1 MNRKNRSRIT
11 GRLSWNPKGY
21 AFVDARGVDGGIFVP
36 LEGLNSALPGDLV
49 EVSTWQDR
57 RGLRGK
63 VVAIVER
70 ARLTI
75 TGRYTR
81 QKRFG
86 VLEPLTPM
94 PYPIIVP
101 LGAERDAASG
111 AMVSAT
117 IIPPRSAQKVSA
129 MTARVEGSL
138 DIPDAV
144 GDDLRYISAK
154 YGLAWRFPE
163 AVEQE
168 AASAARM
175 DMAFELSRRRDLRSR
190 VLFTIDGISAKDFD
204 DAVGIERLDDGTWL
218 LTVAIADVA
227 HAVKPGTGLDREARA
242 RSFSV
247 YFPEVC
253 IPMLPE
259 VLSNGVMS
267 LKPGEDRLAMTLEVV
282 MGPRGR
288 VISYQVCEA
297 VIRSHARL
305 TYEEVGPFLEGASG
319 GGGFDPDVAWRLKEL
334 HRLAQHLRERRR
346 RQGSLD
352 FDIAKV
358 EIETSGTGA
367 VQAIGRSR
375 NGPAERL
382 IEEAM
387 LLANRTVCAYLLR
400 HGMPVLFRVHEPPRQ
415 QDLLELMETLSEI
428 GFSASLQARLKKAA
442 ASGEQVH
449 EVLQAVADS
458 CRGRPFE
465 SFVNMH
471 VLRSLQRARYSAED
485 LGHFGL
491 AFTGYLHFTSPIR
504 RYPDL
509 VIHRYVKQVLA
520 SGGFSSRERDKG
532 LKYLKKLAP
541 EVSEREEYTDNAMM
555 EALKLKTAAYMA
567 AHLGDEFDAVIT
579 SIQPYGMF
587 VEVLDPPVDGLVRSD
602 AVMGRPGRRRRSR
615 SPRQSLG
622 QVIRVK
628 LVRADRATGQLDF
641 ARVEPAQKAGRQ

>member
-1 MNRKNRSRIT
+1 MSRRNRSRLA
-11 GRLSWNPKGY
+11 GRLSWNPRGY
-21 AFVDARGVDGGIFVP
+21 AFVDVRGMDGGVFVP
-36 LEGLNSALPGDLV
+36 SEGLNGALPGDLV

-57 RGLRGK
+57 KGLRGK

-75 TGRYTR
+75 MGRYTR
-81 QKRFG
+81 QRKYG
-86 VLEPLTPM
+86 ILEPLVPM
-94 PYPIIVP
+94 PYPIVIP
-101 LGAERDAASG
+101 LGAEGDATNG

-117 IIPPRSAQKVSA
+117 ITPPRSAQKVSVL
-129 MTARVEGSL
+129 TARVEASL
-138 DIPDAV
+138 EIPAGV
-144 GDDLRYISAK
+144 GEDLRYISAK

-163 AVEQE
+163 QVERE
-168 AASAARM
+168 AASAARL
-175 DMAFELSRRRDLRSR
+175 DMPFELSRRKDLRDR
-190 VLFTIDGISAKDFD
+190 ALFTIDGVHARDFD
-204 DAVGIERLDDGTWL
+204 DAVGIERLEDNTFL

-227 HAVKPGTGLDREARA
+227 HAVKPGTDLDREARA

-267 LKPGEDRLAMTLEVV
+267 LNPKEDRLAMVLELVL
-282 MGPRGR
+282 GPRGR
-288 VISYQVCEA
+288 VISYQICEA
-297 VIRSHARL
+297 VIRSRARL

-319 GGGFDPDVAWRLKEL
+319 ECFDQEVAWRLKEL
-334 HRLAQHLRERRR
+334 HRIARHLRERRR
-346 RQGSLD
+346 KQGSLD

-367 VQAIGRSR
+367 VASIGRTR
-375 NGPAERL
+375 HGPAERL
-382 IEEAM
+382 VEEAM

-415 QDLLELMETLSEI
+415 QDLLELVETLAEI
-428 GFSASLQARLKKAA
+428 GYPQALLSRLKKAA
-442 ASGEQVH
+442 SSGGQVH
-449 EVLQAVADS
+449 EALQAAADA
-458 CRGRPFE
+458 CRGKPYE

-471 VLRSLQRARYSAED
+471 ILRSLQRARYSAED

-509 VIHRYVKQVLA
+509 VVHRLVKQVLA
-520 SGGFSSRERDKG
+520 SGGYSGRERERQHR
-532 LKYLKKLAP
+532 YLKKLAF
-541 EVSEREEYTDNAMM
+541 EVSDREEFTDSAMM

-567 AHLGDEFDAVIT
+567 THLGDEFDAVIT

-587 VEVLDPPVDGLVRSD
+587 VEVLDPPVDGLVRHD
-602 AVMGRPGRRRRSR
+602 AAMGRPGSGRRSR
-615 SPRQSLG
+615 SVRQGLG
-622 QVIRVK
+622 QVIRVR
-628 LVRADRATGQLDF
+628 LVRADRANGQLDF
-641 ARVEPAQKAGRQ
+641 ERIEPGRRAGMP